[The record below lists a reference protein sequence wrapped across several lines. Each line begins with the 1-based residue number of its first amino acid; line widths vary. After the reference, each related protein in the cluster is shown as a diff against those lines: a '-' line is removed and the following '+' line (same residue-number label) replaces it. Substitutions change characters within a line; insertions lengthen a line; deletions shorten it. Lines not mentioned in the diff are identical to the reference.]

1 MLNVVV
7 SKDSQKPWYSRH
19 NLSLVILLV
28 YLHMS
33 SPSIDER
40 ISHKFHT
47 R

>member
-1 MLNVVV
+1 MLLCLKIPRNLGI
-7 SKDSQKPWYSRH
+7 KD
-19 NLSLVILLV
+19 NFSLVILLV
-28 YLHMS
+28 YLHML